1 MSRSRRI
8 PSRGD
13 FAASVIAEF
22 ALLAS
27 LQLRGAAAYS
37 RRRPCWRPNNGGADG
52 TKLTSR
58 VLQQRYG
65 VVDRTIDRWV
75 KAGILPKPMRINRIR
90 YWDEEDIQQL
100 ERDRMAKEVK
110 PEAA

>member
-1 MSRSRRI
+1 
-8 PSRGD
+8 
-13 FAASVIAEF
+13 
-22 ALLAS
+22 
-27 LQLRGAAAYS
+27 
-37 RRRPCWRPNNGGADG
+37 
-52 TKLTSR
+52 
-58 VLQQRYG
+58 
-65 VVDRTIDRWV
+65 VDRTIDRWV

>member
-1 MSRSRRI
+1 MQRLLSLNLLGSPVSNFEARRLTQDD
-8 PSRGD
+8 GL
-13 FAASVIAEF
+13 V
-22 ALLAS
+22 
-27 LQLRGAAAYS
+27 
-37 RRRPCWRPNNGGADG
+37 GGRTTEVPMAR
-52 TKLTSR
+52 KLTSR

-65 VVDRTIDRWV
+65 VVDRTIDRWA

-100 ERDRMAKEVK
+100 ERDRMAKGVK